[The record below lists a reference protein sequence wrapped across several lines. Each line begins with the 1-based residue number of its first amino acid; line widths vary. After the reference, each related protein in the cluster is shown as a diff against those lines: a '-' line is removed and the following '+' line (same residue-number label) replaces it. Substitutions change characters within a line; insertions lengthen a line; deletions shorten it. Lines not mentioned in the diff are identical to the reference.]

1 MKALVTGA
9 GGFLGSF
16 LCERLSLDGVAVTP
30 VRSRNVDLRVENSL
44 DLFNDQQFDLIFHLA
59 AWTQAGDFCLHHAG
73 EQWINN
79 QKLNTNLLSWWHS
92 RQPQAFLV
100 TVGTSCAYDP
110 LLPLAEDNYFA
121 GTPISSLFTYAMT
134 KRMVYAGQLAL
145 AKQFGMKSLC
155 VVPSTLYGPRYHTD
169 GRQMHFIFDLIRK
182 ILRGKY
188 YGEQVVLWGDGH
200 QRRELVF
207 VHDFVNALAQLVA
220 TRTCD
225 LVNIGTG
232 EDHSI
237 RDFAAMICQ
246 IVGYDASLIHYD
258 ESKYVG
264 AKAKTLVPDKIRT
277 ILPDLQFTPLQVGL
291 RQTIEWF
298 ESERDALL

>member
-1 MKALVTGA
+1 MKSLVTGA

-16 LCERLSLDGVAVTP
+16 LCERLAAEGWEITP
-30 VRSRNVDLRVENSL
+30 VRSRQVDLRQENAL
-44 DLFNDQQFDLIFHLA
+44 HVFNDQRFDAIFHLA
-59 AWTQAGDFCLHHAG
+59 AWTQAGDFCLHHPG

-79 QKLNTNLLSWWHS
+79 QKLNTNLLTWWFEHQ
-92 RQPQAFLV
+92 RDAFLV

-110 LLPLAEDNYFA
+110 LLPLAEENYFA
-121 GTPISSLFTYAMT
+121 GIPISSLFTYAMT

-188 YGEQVVLWGDGH
+188 YNEEVVLWGDGH

-207 VHDFVNALAQLVA
+207 VDDFVNALVSLLNS
-220 TRTCD
+220 RTAD

-232 EDHSI
+232 HDHSI
-237 RDFAAMICQ
+237 RDFAAMICKV
-246 IVGYDASLIHYD
+246 VGYDASLIQYD

-264 AKAKTLVPDKIRT
+264 ARSKTLVPDKINRL
-277 ILPDLQFTPLQVGL
+277 LPGLHFTPLHEGL
-291 RQTIEWF
+291 KRTIQWF
-298 ESERDALL
+298 ESERAALL